1 MVFILLNY
9 LNVQRRVYQL
19 LSFMI
24 VAIIMA
30 SCASTNDVVSD
41 RRIQKRKYNKGF
53 FFDFDKKWGKSGQE
67 IDAIALDNNED
78 VQKKVQ
84 NEVEASTLAETAS
97 TEVKEEAI
105 IPVQNVEKVASSFEK
120 SMASDNEILSDSD
133 AKEVNGLQREGAGGL
148 KAPVKE
154 LHQIKS
160 KRPASSSSNQG
171 SDVPLVLLIIL
182 AFLIPFLAV
191 GLYTDWDLTKTL
203 IALLLTILFYLP
215 GLIYALLVI
224 FDVV

>member
-1 MVFILLNY
+1 MHLSTEFLSSVSIIINGVYINSLLNY
-9 LNVQRRVYQL
+9 LNMQRRVYQL

-78 VQKKVQ
+78 AQKKVQ

-120 SMASDNEILSDSD
+120 SMASYNEILSDSD
-133 AKEVNGLQREGAGGL
+133 AK
-148 KAPVKE
+148 
-154 LHQIKS
+154 
-160 KRPASSSSNQG
+160 
-171 SDVPLVLLIIL
+171 
-182 AFLIPFLAV
+182 
-191 GLYTDWDLTKTL
+191 
-203 IALLLTILFYLP
+203 
-215 GLIYALLVI
+215 
-224 FDVV
+224 